1 MAKTL
6 IIRFFLF
13 FSVSAAKLLFI
24 HALTPLHPGA
34 GRFGATEVVDLP
46 VQRDEFGFP
55 TIWSSSLKGVLRSSF
70 ELRARSQTDEAKQVA
85 DETFVRAVFGPEPAS
100 LEVSEYSSAI
110 SVLDARLL
118 MIPARSLKGVWC
130 YLTSPHLLN
139 YYRVYLEIASN
150 YVSQL
155 ENVLKELNK
164 LIESSGAAFKSK
176 KADADRVVLVSDEQ
190 CVIKSDQRSVV
201 VLNEEEFTAE
211 EKSELAGIWK
221 LLPAG
226 TEQRSIAVV
235 TDNAAE
241 TLLRKSLVVQPR
253 VRLDYE
259 RKTVSR
265 GGLWDEEYL
274 PQRTLMVS
282 LIVARQP
289 RQSLSKIA
297 ERIAKNLR
305 ESENEAKEL
314 VDKALK
320 SSSDLD
326 ATAILSKLSELKSA
340 MLGGK
345 ETVGKGV
352 AKLLWY
358 P

>member
-1 MAKTL
+1 M
-6 IIRFFLF
+6 
-13 FSVSAAKLLFI
+13 SAAKLLFI

-100 LEVSEYSSAI
+100 PEVSEYSSAI

-139 YYRVYLEIASN
+139 YYRVYLEVASE
-150 YVSQL
+150 YAPQL
-155 ENVLKELNK
+155 KTNLEGVKK
-164 LIESSGAAFKSK
+164 LVEAAESAFKSK
-176 KADADRVVLVSDEQ
+176 GADADRAALVSDER
-190 CVIKSDQRSVV
+190 CVIRSDQRSVI
-201 VLNEEEFTAE
+201 VLNEEEFAAE
-211 EKSELAGIWK
+211 VRSELAGIWNF
-221 LLPAG
+221 LPTG
-226 TEQRSIAVV
+226 IEQRSIAVV
-235 TDNAAE
+235 TDDVAE
-241 TLLRKSLVVQPR
+241 RLVRKSLVVQPR

-320 SSSDLD
+320 SLSDLD

-340 MLGGK
+340 VLGGK

>member
-1 MAKTL
+1 
-6 IIRFFLF
+6 
-13 FSVSAAKLLFI
+13 VSAAKLLFI

-100 LEVSEYSSAI
+100 PEVSEYSSAI

-139 YYRVYLEIASN
+139 YYRVYLEVASE
-150 YVSQL
+150 YVPQL
-155 ENVLKELNK
+155 KTNLEGVKK
-164 LIESSGAAFKSK
+164 LVEAAESAFKSK
-176 KADADRVVLVSDEQ
+176 GADADRTALVSDER
-190 CVIKSDQRSVV
+190 CVIRSDQRSVI
-201 VLNEEEFTAE
+201 VLNEEEFAAE
-211 EKSELAGIWK
+211 VRSELAGIWN
-221 LLPAG
+221 LLPTG
-226 TEQRSIAVV
+226 IEQRSIAVV
-235 TDNAAE
+235 TDDAAE
-241 TLLRKSLVVQPR
+241 RLVRKSLVVQPR

-259 RKTVSR
+259 RKTVSQ
-265 GGLWDEEYL
+265 GGLWVEEYL

-282 LIVARQP
+282 LIIAKQP
-289 RQSLSKIA
+289 RQRPDNIAKRIA
-297 ERIAKNLR
+297 ESLKGSGA
-305 ESENEAKEL
+305 EAEEL
-314 VDKALK
+314 ADKALK
-320 SSSDLD
+320 SLGNLD
-326 ATAILSKLSELKSA
+326 ATAILGRLSKLCSA
-340 MLGGK
+340 VLGGK

>member
-1 MAKTL
+1 
-6 IIRFFLF
+6 
-13 FSVSAAKLLFI
+13 
-24 HALTPLHPGA
+24 LHPGA

-100 LEVSEYSSAI
+100 PEVSEYSSAI

-139 YYRVYLEIASN
+139 YYRVYLEVASE
-150 YVSQL
+150 YAPQL
-155 ENVLKELNK
+155 KTNLEGVKK
-164 LIESSGAAFKSK
+164 LVEAAESAFKSK
-176 KADADRVVLVSDEQ
+176 GADADRTALVSDER
-190 CVIKSDQRSVV
+190 CVIRSDQRSVI
-201 VLNEEEFTAE
+201 VLNEEEFAAE
-211 EKSELAGIWK
+211 VRSELAGIWN
-221 LLPAG
+221 LLPTG
-226 TEQRSIAVV
+226 IEQRSIAVV
-235 TDNAAE
+235 TDDAAE
-241 TLLRKSLVVQPR
+241 RLVRKSLVVQPR

-274 PQRTLMVS
+274 PQHTLMVS

-320 SSSDLD
+320 SLSDLD

-340 MLGGK
+340 VLGGK

>member
-1 MAKTL
+1 
-6 IIRFFLF
+6 
-13 FSVSAAKLLFI
+13 VSAATLLFVY
-24 HALTPLHPGA
+24 ALTPLHPGA
-34 GRFGATEVVDLP
+34 GRAVAGGPVDLP

-55 TIWSSSLKGVLRSSF
+55 VIWSSSLKGVLRSNFS
-70 ELRARSQTDEAKQVA
+70 LKARNAPSEEERVA
-85 DETFVRAVFGPEPAS
+85 QETFVRAAFGPEPAS
-100 LEVSEYSSAI
+100 PEVSEYSSAV

-118 MIPARSLKGVWC
+118 MMPARSLKGVWC

-155 ENVLKELNK
+155 ENNLKEFYK
-164 LIESSGAAFKSK
+164 LLESIEAAFKSK
-176 KADADRVVLVSDEQ
+176 KADADRVALVSDEQ

-211 EKSELAGIWK
+211 VKSELAGIWK
-221 LLPAG
+221 LLPEG

-259 RKTVSR
+259 RKTVSQ

-289 RQSLSKIA
+289 RQSLGKIA
-297 ERIAKNLR
+297 ERVAKNLK

-314 VDKALK
+314 ADRALK
-320 SSSDLD
+320 LLSDLD
-326 ATAILSKLSELKSA
+326 ATGILRKLSELKSA
-340 MLGGK
+340 VLGGK

>member
-1 MAKTL
+1 M
-6 IIRFFLF
+6 
-13 FSVSAAKLLFI
+13 SAARLLFVY
-24 HALTPLHPGA
+24 ALTPLHPGA
-34 GRFGATEVVDLP
+34 GRAVAGGPVDLP

-55 TIWSSSLKGVLRSSF
+55 VIWSSSLKGVLRSNFS
-70 ELRARSQTDEAKQVA
+70 LKARNAPSEEERVA
-85 DETFVRAVFGPEPAS
+85 QETFVRAAFGPEPAS
-100 LEVSEYSSAI
+100 PEVSEYSSAV

-118 MIPARSLKGVWC
+118 MMPARSLKGVWC

-155 ENVLKELNK
+155 ENNLKEFYK
-164 LIESSGAAFKSK
+164 LLESIEAAFKSK
-176 KADADRVVLVSDEQ
+176 KADADRVALVSDEQ

-211 EKSELAGIWK
+211 VKSELAGIWK
-221 LLPAG
+221 LLPEG

-259 RKTVSR
+259 RKTVSQ

-289 RQSLSKIA
+289 RQSLGKIA
-297 ERIAKNLR
+297 ERVAKNLK

-314 VDKALK
+314 ADRALK
-320 SSSDLD
+320 LLSDLD
-326 ATAILSKLSELKSA
+326 ATGILRKLSELKSA
-340 MLGGK
+340 VLGGK

>member
-1 MAKTL
+1 
-6 IIRFFLF
+6 
-13 FSVSAAKLLFI
+13 VSAAKLLFI

-34 GRFGATEVVDLP
+34 GRLGATEVVDLP

-100 LEVSEYSSAI
+100 PEVSEYSSAI

-139 YYRVYLEIASN
+139 YYRVYLEVASE
-150 YVSQL
+150 YAPQL
-155 ENVLKELNK
+155 KTDLEGVKK
-164 LIESSGAAFKSK
+164 LVEAAESAFKSK
-176 KADADRVVLVSDEQ
+176 GADADRTALVSDER
-190 CVIKSDQRSVV
+190 CVIRSDQRSVI
-201 VLNEEEFTAE
+201 VLNEEEFAAE
-211 EKSELAGIWK
+211 VRSELAGIWN
-221 LLPAG
+221 LLPTG
-226 TEQRSIAVV
+226 IEQRSIAVV
-235 TDNAAE
+235 TDDAAE
-241 TLLRKSLVVQPR
+241 RLVRKSLVVQPR

-259 RKTVSR
+259 RKTVSP

-289 RQSLSKIA
+289 RQAPEAIA
-297 ERIAKNLR
+297 ERLASRKRSKPEEVSSLVKD
-305 ESENEAKEL
+305 ALKEL
-314 VDKALK
+314 GY
-320 SSSDLD
+320 LD
-326 ATAILSKLSELKSA
+326 ANEILNKLSKLNSA
-340 MLGGK
+340 VLGGK

>member
-1 MAKTL
+1 
-6 IIRFFLF
+6 
-13 FSVSAAKLLFI
+13 VSAAKLLFI

-100 LEVSEYSSAI
+100 PEVSEYSSAI

-139 YYRVYLEIASN
+139 YYRVYLEVASE
-150 YVSQL
+150 YAPQL
-155 ENVLKELNK
+155 KTNLEGVKK
-164 LIESSGAAFKSK
+164 LVEAAESAFKSK
-176 KADADRVVLVSDEQ
+176 GADADRAALVSDER
-190 CVIKSDQRSVV
+190 CVIRSDQRSVI
-201 VLNEEEFTAE
+201 VLNEEEFAAE
-211 EKSELAGIWK
+211 VRSELAGIWNF
-221 LLPAG
+221 LPTG
-226 TEQRSIAVV
+226 IEQRSIAVV
-235 TDNAAE
+235 TDDAAE
-241 TLLRKSLVVQPR
+241 RLVRKSLVVQPR

-320 SSSDLD
+320 SLSDLD

-340 MLGGK
+340 VLGGK